1 MCKWNVTHLNIEPP
15 KKSKYG
21 VSSKGFPLD
30 QFSEYLAQGYFD
42 LMQSI
47 MDGFLCKKWTPWY
60 LPVLPARTCAGR
72 NWRTLA
78 EAVWGPCRYCWFHQN
93 PSILPL
99 CLLMFTNLLV
109 IHPPKLLLCM
119 FMYGCTFV
127 RYSFPISI
135 CLGYILPITLAYAS
149 CGPMSF
155 GQNPYVIIATNQ

>member
-78 EAVWGPCRYCWFHQN
+78 EAVWGPCRCWG
-93 PSILPL
+93 
-99 CLLMFTNLLV
+99 CLLNQVDFTRIQAFPRCVYWCLPICLWYIPQNSYV
-109 IHPPKLLLCM
+109 CLCM
-119 FMYGCTFV
+119 VARLFGIAFQFLFV
-127 RYSFPISI
+127 WAIYYR
-135 CLGYILPITLAYAS
+135 LR
-149 CGPMSF
+149 
-155 GQNPYVIIATNQ
+155 